1 MAGTIPRELEQDP
14 VPFVKW
20 AGGKR
25 SIVGELRARLPER
38 FSRLSERL
46 NDYWE
51 PFAGGGALFFALHKR
66 LQRAHLSDSNAEL
79 MTAYRVVQGR
89 PEELIE
95 RLREHAG
102 RHSKEYYYTVRALHE
117 LADEV
122 AVAARLIYLNR
133 TCYNGLYRVNSR
145 GEFNVPFGRYKNPAI
160 VDEANIMACSRA
172 LEGVELRACEFSEIK
187 PRRGD
192 FVYCDPPYH
201 PLNSGSFTTYTRGNF
216 TEEDQ
221 LRLADFAAA
230 LRDRRVLV
238 MLSNSNTAFIR
249 ELYSERGFKL
259 DVVLAPRLV
268 NSRAAGR
275 GVVEELIIR
284 GY

>member
-38 FSRLSERL
+38 FSRLAERL

-51 PFAGGGALFFALHKR
+51 PFVGGGALFFALHKQ

-79 MTAYRVVQGR
+79 MTAYHVVQGR

-102 RHSKEYYYTVRALHE
+102 RHSKEYYYTVRAQHE
-117 LADEV
+117 SADEV

-216 TEEDQ
+216 TEQDQ
-221 LRLADFAAA
+221 VRLADFAAG
-230 LRDRRVLV
+230 LRDRGVQV

-249 ELYSERGFKL
+249 ELYSKRGFKL

>member
-38 FSRLSERL
+38 FH
-46 NDYWE
+46 DYWE
-51 PFAGGGALFFALHKR
+51 PFVGGGALFFALHKR

-79 MTAYRVVQGR
+79 MTAYREVQGR
-89 PEELIE
+89 PAELIE

-102 RHSKEYYYTVRALHE
+102 RHCKEYYYTVRAQQE
-117 LADEV
+117 TADEV

-160 VDEANIMACSRA
+160 ADVANVMACSRA
-172 LEGVELRACEFSEIK
+172 LEGVELSAYEFSEIK

-201 PLNSGSFTTYTRGNF
+201 PPNSGSFTTYTRWNF
-216 TEEDQ
+216 SENDQ
-221 LRLADFAAA
+221 VRLAELAAG
-230 LRDRRVLV
+230 LRDRGVQV
-238 MLSNSNTAFIR
+238 MLSNSSTPFIR
-249 ELYSERGFKL
+249 QLYSERRFGM
-259 DVVLAPRLV
+259 DIVYAPRPI
-268 NSRAAGR
+268 NSKAAGR
-275 GVVEELIIR
+275 GAIEEFVIK

>member
-25 SIVGELRARLPER
+25 SIVGELRARLPEQ
-38 FSRLSERL
+38 F

-51 PFAGGGALFFALHKR
+51 PFVGGGALFFALHKQLR
-66 LQRAHLSDSNAEL
+66 RAHLSDSNAEL
-79 MTAYRVVQGR
+79 MTAYSVVQR
-89 PEELIE
+89 RREELIE

-102 RHSKEYYYTVRALHE
+102 RHCKDYYYTVRAQQE
-117 LADEV
+117 SADEV

-145 GEFNVPFGRYKNPAI
+145 GEFNVPFGKYKNPAI
-160 VDEANIMACSRA
+160 ADKANVMACSRA

-201 PLNSGSFTTYTRGNF
+201 PLNSSSFTTYTRGNF

-221 LRLADFAAA
+221 VRLAGFAA
-230 LRDRRVLV
+230 RTRNRRVCV

-275 GVVEELIIR
+275 GAVEELIIR

>member
-25 SIVGELRARLPER
+25 SIVGELRARLPEQ
-38 FSRLSERL
+38 F

-51 PFAGGGALFFALHKR
+51 PFVGGGALFFALHKQLR
-66 LQRAHLSDSNAEL
+66 RAHLSDSNAEL
-79 MTAYRVVQGR
+79 MTAYSVVQR
-89 PEELIE
+89 RREELIE

-102 RHSKEYYYTVRALHE
+102 RHCKDYYYTVRAQQE
-117 LADEV
+117 SADEV
-122 AVAARLIYLNR
+122 AVAARLIYLKR

-145 GEFNVPFGRYKNPAI
+145 GEFNVPFGKYKNPAI
-160 VDEANIMACSRA
+160 ADKANVMACSRA

-201 PLNSGSFTTYTRGNF
+201 PLNSSSFTTYTRGNF

-221 LRLADFAAA
+221 VRLAGFAA
-230 LRDRRVLV
+230 RTRNRRVCV

-275 GVVEELIIR
+275 GAVEELIIR